1 MEVGKEVSSLLNRIS
16 GFFNNINDCADLLIL
31 MKKYIYRSFSVIC
44 SLAVICNTVN
54 SLAQSDIQTG
64 DTISNG
70 TAISKIR
77 SGETVYYEPE
87 HISLPKPQFYT
98 GNWKQWS
105 STVNKSISI
114 KHTAFKRQ
122 GNEVIYDA
130 LLSDKK
136 DGFQEISRFK
146 VTCSPPDNFWPNIKT
161 SFFLIGFKKTY
172 DEEWTVHR
180 TLPKIIPEWKPDQS
194 DPYKS
199 GEQWL
204 FVNLAENACYL
215 TQ

>member
-1 MEVGKEVSSLLNRIS
+1 
-16 GFFNNINDCADLLIL
+16 
-31 MKKYIYRSFSVIC
+31 MKKQFFRVLFMLC
-44 SLAVICNTVN
+44 SLAIVYRPIAG
-54 SLAQSDIQTG
+54 LAENQIQ
-64 DTISNG
+64 NG
-70 TAISKIR
+70 TPLSTIKSE
-77 SGETVYYEPE
+77 ETVYYEPE
-87 HISLPKPQFYT
+87 HVSLPEPQFYT
-98 GNWKQWS
+98 GSWKQWS

-122 GNEVIYDA
+122 GNEVTYDA

-136 DGFQEISRFK
+136 DGFQEISRFR
-146 VTCSPPDNFWPNIKT
+146 VTCSPPDNVWPNIKT
-161 SFFLIGFKKTY
+161 RFFLIGFKKTY
-172 DEEWTVHR
+172 DEEWTVHH
-180 TLPKIIPEWKPDQS
+180 TWPKIIPEWKDDNS